1 MNTIL
6 IGKVKCVV
14 YDIDAD
20 TLSYIK
26 KGALTATIGQD
37 PFGQGHDP
45 IVHIYNYLVTKEKPL
60 SEKLWTRIDVID
72 KDNVDNFLN

>member
-1 MNTIL
+1 M
-6 IGKVKCVV
+6 V

-20 TLSYIK
+20 TLNYIK